1 VGRLAST
8 SATALRIRPAQ
19 IGDAD
24 DVARL
29 LGELGYPCTRD
40 EAVER
45 IARVLHDPRL
55 FLVLAE
61 IDGVACALLA
71 MDIRYSVTRG
81 TDLARIT
88 ALVVA
93 ANCARQGIGRQLLH
107 EAEAIA
113 RQAQVARIEV
123 TSNVRREAA
132 HAFYLGC
139 GYSEGSRHFI
149 KLLGD

>member
-1 VGRLAST
+1 MGRLAGSST
-8 SATALRIRPAQ
+8 GTLRIRPAQ
-19 IGDAD
+19 IGDAN
-24 DVARL
+24 DVAVL
-29 LGELGYPCTRD
+29 LEELGYPCTRD
-40 EAVER
+40 DAAER

-55 FLVLAE
+55 FLLVAE
-61 IDGVACALLA
+61 IEGAVCGLMSL
-71 MDIRYSVTRG
+71 DIRYSITRG
-81 TDLARIT
+81 ADLARIT

-93 ANCARQGIGRQLLH
+93 ANCGRQGIGRQLLR

-113 RQAQVARIEV
+113 RRAQVARIEV
-123 TSNVRREAA
+123 TSNQRREAA

>member
-1 VGRLAST
+1 VGRLAGSST
-8 SATALRIRPAQ
+8 TALRIRPAQ
-19 IGDAD
+19 IGDVD
-24 DVARL
+24 DVADL
-29 LGELGYPCTRD
+29 LGQLGYPCTRD
-40 EAVER
+40 EAAER
-45 IARVLHDPRL
+45 IFRVVHDPRL

-61 IDGVACALLA
+61 VDGVACGLLA
-71 MDIRYSVTRG
+71 LDIHYSITRG

-93 ANCARQGIGRQLLH
+93 ANCARQGIGRQLLR

-123 TSNVRREAA
+123 TSNVRRDVA

-139 GYSEGSRHFI
+139 GYSEGSKHFI

>member
-1 VGRLAST
+1 MGRLAS

-19 IGDAD
+19 TGDAN
-24 DVARL
+24 DVAGL

-40 EAVER
+40 EAAER
-45 IARVLHDPRL
+45 ISRVLHDPRL

-61 IDGVACALLA
+61 IDGVVCGLLA

-93 ANCARQGIGRQLLH
+93 ANCARQGIGRHLLR

-113 RQAQVARIEV
+113 RQAQVMRIEV

-132 HAFYLGC
+132 HAFYLRC
-139 GYSEGSRHFI
+139 GYSDGSRHFI